1 MYTSISVPKIILKEV
16 VKMNYVLLVIFLIIA
31 ITFAGF
37 ITNWYMG
44 IQNKK
49 LKKVLVIVFWIIL
62 IICIIVLVTFLFD
75 FFKILAQM
83 QPI

>member
-16 VKMNYVLLVIFLIIA
+16 VKMNYVLLVILLIIA

-49 LKKVLVIVFWIIL
+49 LKTVLVIVFWIIL